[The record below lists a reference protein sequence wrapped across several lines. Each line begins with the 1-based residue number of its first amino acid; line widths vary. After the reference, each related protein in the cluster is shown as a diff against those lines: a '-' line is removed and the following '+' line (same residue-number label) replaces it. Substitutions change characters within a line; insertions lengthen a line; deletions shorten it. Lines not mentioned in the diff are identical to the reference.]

1 MGKFFNFFSSS
12 IFIILSAI
20 FTIMFFTGCEVP
32 TRENF
37 NVNRV
42 IISDEAKGQTFI
54 SEIENAAPSASPKTI
69 KPDSNVQTLAYIGD
83 ALRNKEATSPS
94 VMFELDLTQLKIT
107 QLYADFAGCKNLQ
120 KVTMSTDIVG
130 MEAGTFENCSELIE
144 VSFKHSQGVDRW
156 NNTTLPTNAF
166 KGCEKLTTI
175 PKVRKDFRYNIGQGA
190 FYDCNVLTNATILE
204 AITRTPDTAINPTA
218 FYGTGIT
225 GTFEIP
231 ANVTSI
237 GSGAFGGT
245 KVETV
250 SFVSGSKLT
259 TLGGFADCEDLTSV
273 DITNATNLT
282 TLDSRAFDG
291 CSQLGAASVNAILAK
306 VTNVGSYAFSHCSAL
321 TSVTLK
327 ATTPISEGM
336 FSGSGLTSVTIP
348 SGVTSIAAS
357 AFENCAALTSVEIPA
372 SITTISANAFSGCT
386 ALATINYE
394 GTVDQWTGMLT
405 KIDRSAFS
413 GVKATNITCSGG
425 NTTDVPR

>member
-1 MGKFFNFFSSS
+1 MGKPLKFFSSS
-12 IFIILSAI
+12 IFVTLCAI
-20 FTIMFFTGCEVP
+20 FVIIFFNGCEVP

-42 IISDEAKGQTFI
+42 IISDIAKGQTFI
-54 SEIENAAPSASPKTI
+54 SEIENATPSASPKTI
-69 KPDSNVQTLAYIGD
+69 TPDSNVQTLAYIGD

-107 QLYADFAGCKNLQ
+107 QLYADFAGCKNL
-120 KVTMSTDIVG
+120 KTVKIKTDILN
-130 MEAGTFENCSELIE
+130 MEAGVFENCVNLENISYNVLRQQ
-144 VSFKHSQGVDRW
+144 H
-156 NNTTLPTNAF
+156 TTIPTNAF
-166 KGCEKLTTI
+166 KGCTNLIEI
-175 PKVRKDFRYNIGQGA
+175 PKVNTSYSYNIGQGA

-245 KVETV
+245 KVTSV
-250 SFVSGSKLT
+250 TFASSSKLT
-259 TLGGFADCEDLTSV
+259 TLGGFADCEQLTTV
-273 DITNATNLT
+273 NITNATKLT

-291 CSQLGAASVNAILAK
+291 CSKLTNVDSILAK

-321 TSVTLK
+321 TSVTLQS
-327 ATTPISEGM
+327 TTPISEGM
-336 FSGSGLTSVTIP
+336 FSGSGLRSVTIP

-357 AFENCAALTSVEIPA
+357 AFEKCTALTSVTIPA
-372 SITTISANAFSGCT
+372 SITTISANAFSGCSN
-386 ALATINYE
+386 LATIKYT
-394 GTVDQWTGMLT
+394 GTVEQWTSKLGGVA
-405 KIDRSAFS
+405 SNAFS
-413 GVKATNITCSGG
+413 GVTATKITCSNG
-425 NTTDVPR
+425 DAVVPN